1 MTALEKYREIIKK
14 SATVES
20 YVDASKIVN
29 AYDKLNELGSHEL
42 DDLLFEYARVGIKNK
57 YLKASIDD
65 YLYLDEE
72 WLFKLAEYRSMFDI
86 IDEYSEEVF
95 AEIDSEEVLE
105 KAEKL
110 KDQGNITEAIKCYEE
125 ALELKPGDEK
135 ILQKL
140 FEIMEDGSQKPH
152 ETEQYKEM
160 PAFIIAN
167 LNGLTSDSFICKT
180 SSLGDAQYR
189 GDVQQDQ
196 KPSKA
201 VYTLGE
207 PIIVYIEMPLENDG
221 YLAVFHYDEKYNL
234 NMLFPKEISDDTFV
248 NAGKE
253 IRVGLTAEEP
263 IGRQYIKAIWTDKQ
277 TIQSAAI
284 DFDDNE
290 SVAAAIKEFLKTIY
304 EIDDIKWLESVKD
317 FEIIEKP

>member
-1 MTALEKYREIIKK
+1 MDCDKFKKYIHDYFTDPDF
-14 SATVES
+14 SW
-20 YVDASKIVN
+20 
-29 AYDKLNELGSHEL
+29 ELR
-42 DDLLFEYARVGIKNK
+42 D
-57 YLKASIDD
+57 
-65 YLYLDEE
+65 
-72 WLFKLAEYRSMFDI
+72 
-86 IDEYSEEVF
+86 
-95 AEIDSEEVLE
+95 EIDAHYFECDKCFYTYRIAKLMSDKKVKKETVDILANLQAE

-140 FEIMEDGSQKPH
+140 FEIMEDRSQKPH

-167 LNGLTSDSFICKT
+167 LNGLTSDSFMCKT

-189 GDVQQDQ
+189 GDAQQDQ

-201 VYTLGE
+201 VYTIGE
-207 PIIVYIEMPLENDG
+207 PIIVSIEMPAENDG

-234 NMLFPKEISDDTFV
+234 NMLFPRETSDDTFV

-253 IRVGLTAEEP
+253 IRVGLTAEKP
-263 IGRQYIKAIWTDKQ
+263 IGRQYVKAIWTDKQ
-277 TIQSAAI
+277 AIQSAAI

-290 SVAAAIKEFLKTIY
+290 SVAAAIKEFLKIIY
-304 EIDDIKWLESVKD
+304 EIDNIKWLESVKD